1 LQVSQEVA
9 EQVEHPLEELL
20 SLLLLPPIPKEEMS
34 FSRPLFPQ
42 FLQETF
48 FSPPMATRAS
58 NCTPHF
64 LHKNS

>member
-1 LQVSQEVA
+1 MQVSHEVA
-9 EQVEHPLEELL
+9 EHVEHPLEEAL
-20 SLLLLPPIPKEEMS
+20 SLLLPPPIPKEETS

-48 FSPPMATRAS
+48 FSPPMATMAS